1 MPRVKVDIV
10 ESTGQYLNGGD
21 PRQSGLAIT
30 NSFQLRHRCV
40 CLLAVLLGLT
50 AAGAAQAASADI
62 PPGQPNALVADTEY
76 TTRLFGHSPVEEAI
90 AVTRHVYTA
99 ALPPTA
105 PGEANNASDRP
116 WAVTLLTPDD
126 EIAAISAT
134 ELIHF
139 PDNAPVLFVGR
150 HGIPPETMD
159 ELRRLQPVGI
169 ARHDGVQAFAV
180 GAAANSAVMQ
190 QLAELGLKAEAIT
203 AADNFALA
211 DRIDKIYGSIQ
222 NPDSGVPTMM
232 TSAAGGGAG
241 IMDVFVASTESPGF
255 VLPITHWVSHMPG
268 AVVWVDPK
276 ADHLPGPTV
285 DALKRR
291 MGKAMIYVM
300 GGPRQVPEA
309 LVQQLNQYGMVARI
323 TNDDSV
329 AFNAPPADSPTA
341 QSVAFARMWDP
352 MGMVGWNANGPGHGF
367 TLVNENDWQG
377 AVGSAILSHL
387 GFHAPLLLVNDPNKL
402 PEPVSDYMSVVRPTF
417 LVSPGDGPY
426 NMVYVVGDYARISWL
441 LQVGV
446 NSSQE
451 MANRH
456 DSPNGSVYI
465 APR

>member
-1 MPRVKVDIV
+1 M
-10 ESTGQYLNGGD
+10 
-21 PRQSGLAIT
+21 T
-30 NSFQLRHRCV
+30 NSSRCV
-40 CLLAVLLGLT
+40 PLFALLLGL
-50 AAGAAQAASADI
+50 AASGTAQAAPADT
-62 PPGQPNALVADTEY
+62 PPPPPDQPSALVADTEY
-76 TTRLFGHSPVEEAI
+76 TTRLFGRSPAEEAI

-99 ALPPTA
+99 ALPPA
-105 PGEANNASDRP
+105 ASGEANNASDRP

-139 PDNAPVLFVGR
+139 PDNAPALFVDR
-150 HGIPPETMD
+150 NGIPPETME
-159 ELRRLQPVGI
+159 ELRRLHPVGI

-180 GAAANSAVMQ
+180 GAAANPAVMQ

-211 DRIDKIYGSIQ
+211 DRIDELYGRIE

-232 TSAAGGGAG
+232 TSAAAGGAG
-241 IMDVFVASTESPGF
+241 VMDVFVGSADSPGF
-255 VLPITHWVSHMPG
+255 MLPITHWVSHMPG
-268 AVVWVDPK
+268 GVVWVDPH
-276 ADHLPGPTV
+276 ADHLPAPTV

-291 MGKAMIYVM
+291 MGKAIIYVM
-300 GGPRQVPEA
+300 GGPQQVPDT
-309 LVQQLNQYGMVARI
+309 LVRLLSQYGMVARV
-323 TNDDSV
+323 TNDDAV
-329 AFNAPPADSPTA
+329 AFNAPPANTPIA
-341 QSVAFARMWDP
+341 QSISFARMWDP
-352 MGMVGWNANGPGHGF
+352 MGMVGWNANGAGHGF
-367 TLVNENDWQG
+367 TLVNETDWQG

-387 GFHAPLLLVNDPNKL
+387 GFHAPLLLVSDRSQL
-402 PEPVSDYMSVVRPTF
+402 PAPVSDYLSVVAPTF

-426 NMVYVVGDYARISWL
+426 NMVYVVGDYERISWP
-441 LQVGV
+441 LQVAV

>member
-1 MPRVKVDIV
+1 M
-10 ESTGQYLNGGD
+10 
-21 PRQSGLAIT
+21 T
-30 NSFQLRHRCV
+30 NASLPRHRRV
-40 CLLAVLLGLT
+40 PLLALLLGLAVASAT
-50 AAGAAQAASADI
+50 QAAPADNPPP
-62 PPGQPNALVADTEY
+62 PPGQPSALVADTEY
-76 TTRLFGHSPVEEAI
+76 TTRLFGRSPAEEAI

-99 ALPPTA
+99 TLPPTA

-126 EIAAISAT
+126 EIAGISAT

-139 PDNAPVLFVGR
+139 PDNAPVLFVDR
-150 HGIPPETMD
+150 DGIPPETLE
-159 ELRRLQPVGI
+159 ELRRLHPVGV
-169 ARHDGVQAFAV
+169 ARHDGVQVFAV
-180 GAAANSAVMQ
+180 GAAANPAVMQ
-190 QLAELGLKAEAIT
+190 QLTALGLKAEAIT

-211 DRIDKIYGSIQ
+211 DRIDEVYGRIQ

-241 IMDVFVASTESPGF
+241 VMDVFVGSTQSPGF
-255 VLPITHWVSHMPG
+255 MLPITHWVSHMPG
-268 AVVWVDPK
+268 GVVWVDAQ

-300 GGPRQVPEA
+300 GGPQQVPEA
-309 LVQQLNQYGMVARI
+309 LVRQLSQYGMVARI
-323 TNDDSV
+323 TNDDAV
-329 AFNAPPADSPTA
+329 AFNAPPADNPIA
-341 QSVAFARMWDP
+341 ESVAFARMWDP
-352 MGMVGWNANGPGHGF
+352 MGMVGWNANGAGHGF
-367 TLVNENDWQG
+367 TLVNESDWQG

-387 GFHAPLLLVNDPNKL
+387 GFHAPLLLVNDPDRL
-402 PEPVSDYMSVVRPTF
+402 PGPVSDYLGVVRPTF

-426 NMVYVVGDYARISWL
+426 NMVYVVGDYARISWPE
-441 LQVGV
+441 QVEV